1 MQPFTI
7 QRVFYRPVVLALT
20 MLISHVVL
28 GQTYPTRPIRMVVP
42 SSPGAGVTDI
52 MASKKLMAIVRLQ
65 AAVLSYADVFFILT
79 VLFLGFGVL
88 GLLMKRPRGPAIEGK

>member
-1 MQPFTI
+1 MTNIPAREAIAT
-7 QRVFYRPVVLALT
+7 LAARFQG
-20 MLISHVVL
+20 SE
-28 GQTYPTRPIRMVVP
+28 
-42 SSPGAGVTDI
+42 ADI